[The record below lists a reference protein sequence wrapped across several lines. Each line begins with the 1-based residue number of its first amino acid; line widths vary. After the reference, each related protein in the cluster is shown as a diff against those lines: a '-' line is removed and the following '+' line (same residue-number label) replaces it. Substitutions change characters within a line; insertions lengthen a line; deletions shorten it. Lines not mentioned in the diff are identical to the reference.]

1 MQLTFLGAAGEVTGS
16 RYLVEVGAT
25 RLLVDCGM
33 FQGGRDAAA
42 RNREPWG
49 FAPRDLDAVVLS
61 HAHIDHS
68 GLLPRLVRDGF
79 RGPVF
84 ATPAT
89 GELVD
94 VMLKD
99 SAHLMAS
106 EAARHE
112 RHGRSERA
120 LWEPLYGRDDVEAL
134 LGRLA
139 PRRYDEPFA
148 LAPGVRARFRE
159 AGHILGS
166 AIVELELAERDVERR
181 IVLSGDLGQPGR
193 PILRDPARIAAAD
206 VLVVESTYGDRDHRP
221 LAATVDELVESV
233 NRTLNVKH
241 GNVLVP
247 AFAVGRTQELL
258 YWFER
263 LTLDG
268 RLPELDVFVDSPLA
282 TEVTEITARHFEL
295 FDAEAKRLIAVAR
308 REPRRMHLR
317 HTRTVAESMALNRL
331 SGGAVILAASG
342 MCDGG
347 RIKHHLRHHLPSPR
361 TTVLITGFQAAG
373 TLGRRLVAHDPTV
386 PMFGEIVPVRAE
398 IITLGGFSA
407 HADQRA
413 LLDWLRGFSAPPP
426 RTWLVH
432 GEPQAAQALR
442 ARIRTELGW
451 PVVGVAARG
460 QCIDLGAAGSAA

>member
-1 MQLTFLGAAGEVTGS
+1 MPMQLTFLGAAGEVTGS
-16 RYLVEVGAT
+16 RYLIEAGAT

-42 RNREPWG
+42 RNRGPWG
-49 FAPRDLDAVVLS
+49 FAPHDVDAVVLT

-79 RGPVF
+79 RGRVH

-89 GELVD
+89 IELAE

-99 SAHLMAS
+99 SAHLMAA

-112 RHGRSERA
+112 RHGRRERV
-120 LWEPLYGRDDVEAL
+120 LWEPVYGLADVEAL
-134 LGRLA
+134 LERFVPL
-139 PRRYDEPFA
+139 RYDDPLA
-148 LAPGVRARFRE
+148 LGREVRVTLRD

-166 AIVELELAERDVERR
+166 AIVELELGERGATRR
-181 IVLSGDLGQPGR
+181 LVMSGDLGQPGR
-193 PILRDPARIAAAD
+193 PILRDPARVAAAD
-206 VLVVESTYGDRDHRP
+206 VLVVESTYGDRDHKP
-221 LAATVDELVESV
+221 LGPTIDELVEAV
-233 NRTLNVKH
+233 TRTLGRKH

-258 YWFER
+258 YWLER
-263 LTLDG
+263 LTLEG
-268 RLPELDVFVDSPLA
+268 RLPELDVFLDSPLA
-282 TEVTEITARHFEL
+282 TEVTAITARHLEL
-295 FDAEAKRLIAVAR
+295 FDEEARSLLAAR
-308 REPRRMHLR
+308 RRDPGRMRLH

-331 SGGAVILAASG
+331 DGGAVILAASG

-347 RIKHHLRHHLPSPR
+347 RIKHHLRHQLPNPR

-373 TLGRRLVAHDPTV
+373 TLGRRLVDREPVV
-386 PMFGEIVPVRAE
+386 PIFGAQVPVRAE

-407 HADQRA
+407 HADQSA
-413 LLDWLRGFSAPPP
+413 LLGWLRGFGAAPD

-432 GEPQAAQALR
+432 GEPQAAAALK
-442 ARIRTELGW
+442 ARIATDLGW
-451 PVVGVAARG
+451 TAVAAAVNG
-460 QCIDLGAAGSAA
+460 QCAGLGAG